1 MIIGYKSIGSNV
13 NISLHNLKILVLVTF
28 FFSFWI
34 RNGSDITIYKSN
46 FVLKCFKLKEERN
59 FGENLNEE
67 FQRVKK
73 RREANI

>member
-73 RREANI
+73 RRGS